1 MSSCGREI
9 RGHTASEGEPRGHRP
24 AQSRPATISRSW
36 SASVA
41 DRHACTPTFGYTVA
55 CVDSRDRL
63 RRRLA
68 ALIEAAGFNQSQAA
82 HAVGCT
88 PSRLGDYLAGRTV
101 PSALVLLDLEDA
113 AEQAAHRTWMRAS
126 DVIDAVATHC
136 DSDPVWAMRMLLQ
149 GRDQSFALSTPARR
163 AIWATGSPRLPL
175 TGPWKTL
182 VHTILRASARDGR
195 PIPQW
200 LAAPMPLR
208 EPWAPLPLRRGRPLD
223 EGLAKVGIEIN
234 ERELVTA

>member
-1 MSSCGREI
+1 M
-9 RGHTASEGEPRGHRP
+9 
-24 AQSRPATISRSW
+24 
-36 SASVA
+36 
-41 DRHACTPTFGYTVA
+41 
-55 CVDSRDRL
+55 DSRDRL
-63 RRRLA
+63 RKRLA

-136 DSDPVWAMRMLLQ
+136 DSDPLWAMRMLLQ
-149 GRDQSFALSTPARR
+149 GRDQSLALSTPARR
-163 AIWATGSPRLPL
+163 AIWATGSPRLAL

-182 VHTILRASARDGR
+182 AHTILRETARDGR

-208 EPWAPLPLRRGRPLD
+208 EPWAPLPLRPGRALD
-223 EGLAKVGIEIN
+223 DGLAALGIEIN

>member
-1 MSSCGREI
+1 VVLDPVSLGP
-9 RGHTASEGEPRGHRP
+9 PR
-24 AQSRPATISRSW
+24 SRAGLSTGI
-36 SASVA
+36 A
-41 DRHACTPTFGYTVA
+41 DGQTHIPIFGYTVA
-55 CVDSRDRL
+55 CMSSRDRL
-63 RRRLA
+63 RVRLA

-149 GRDQSFALSTPARR
+149 GRDQSLALSTPARR
-163 AIWATGSPRLPL
+163 AIWATGSPRLAL

-182 VHTILRASARDGR
+182 AHTILRETARDGR

-208 EPWAPLPLRRGRPLD
+208 EPWAPLPLRRGLALD

>member
-1 MSSCGREI
+1 MN
-9 RGHTASEGEPRGHRP
+9 
-24 AQSRPATISRSW
+24 
-36 SASVA
+36 
-41 DRHACTPTFGYTVA
+41 
-55 CVDSRDRL
+55 SRDRL
-63 RRRLA
+63 SKRLA
-68 ALIEAAGFNQSQAA
+68 ALIEAAGFNRSQAA

-149 GRDQSFALSTPARR
+149 GRDQSLALSTPARR
-163 AIWATGSPRLPL
+163 AIWATGSPRLAL

-182 VHTILRASARDGR
+182 AHTILRETARDGR

>member
-1 MSSCGREI
+1 MS
-9 RGHTASEGEPRGHRP
+9 
-24 AQSRPATISRSW
+24 
-36 SASVA
+36 
-41 DRHACTPTFGYTVA
+41 
-55 CVDSRDRL
+55 SRDRL
-63 RRRLA
+63 RQRLA

-149 GRDQSFALSTPARR
+149 GRDQSLALSTPARR
-163 AIWATGSPRLPL
+163 AIWATGTPRLPL

-182 VHTILRASARDGR
+182 AYTILRETARDGR

-208 EPWAPLPLRRGRPLD
+208 EPWAPLPLRQGRPLD
-223 EGLAKVGIEIN
+223 DGLAKLGIEIN